1 MTISDFINELSKI
14 GIELD
19 DKKISDLERYFELLV
34 EWNLKM
40 NLTGITKKED
50 VYLKHFYD
58 SLTLI
63 KAIDLN
69 KISTLCDIGTG
80 AGFPGLVIKIV
91 FPEIKVTLVDSLN
104 KRINFLNEVI
114 KELNL
119 ANIKTISSR
128 IEEYGIKNREIYDVV
143 VARAVASL
151 PVLLEYAIPLVKVD
165 GYFIS
170 MKSTSDEV
178 NDLKDVYKKL
188 NIVLDDVITFLLPFE
203 NSNRTLIKF
212 KKESIT
218 NKVFPRKYVEIK
230 RKPLK

>member
-19 DKKISDLERYFELLV
+19 DKKLSNLERYFELLV

-119 ANIKTISSR
+119 TNIETISSR

-203 NSNRTLIKF
+203 NSNRALIKF

>member
-1 MTISDFINELSKI
+1 MTISSFIEELSKI

-19 DKKISDLERYFELLV
+19 ELKLANLERYFELLV
-34 EWNLKM
+34 EWNEKM

-58 SLTLI
+58 SLTLF

-69 KISTLCDIGTG
+69 KVETLCDIGTG

-91 FPEIKVTLVDSLN
+91 FPNIKVTLVDSLN

-119 ANIKTISSR
+119 ENIETISTR
-128 IEEYGIKNREIYDVV
+128 VEEYGVKNREIYDVV

-151 PVLLEYAIPLVKVD
+151 PVLLEYATPLVKVN
-165 GYFIS
+165 GNFIA
-170 MKSTSDEV
+170 MKSSKDELD
-178 NDLKDVYKKL
+178 DLKDVYRKL
-188 NIVLDDVITFLLPFE
+188 NIKLSDVITFLLPFE
-203 NSNRTLIKF
+203 NSNRALMKF
-212 KKESIT
+212 SKLGVT
-218 NKVFPRKYVEIK
+218 NKVFPRKYADIK
-230 RKPLK
+230 KKPLR